1 MVSLFIIAN
10 RGLVDCI
17 VCHTISEGRDCE
29 RAIPTDPELYGR
41 VLVVSDVRLQIS
53 HTVCERGSERR
64 REKRERVRSNAWP
77 TRSDTAVPLRSECY
91 FT

>member
-29 RAIPTDPELYGR
+29 WVMSTDPELYGR
-41 VLVVSDVRLQIS
+41 VLVVSEVGGYNLSHRL
-53 HTVCERGSERR
+53 
-64 REKRERVRSNAWP
+64 
-77 TRSDTAVPLRSECY
+77 
-91 FT
+91 

>member
-29 RAIPTDPELYGR
+29 RVMSTDPELYGR
-41 VLVVSDVRLQIS
+41 VLVVSEVGGYNLSHRL
-53 HTVCERGSERR
+53 
-64 REKRERVRSNAWP
+64 
-77 TRSDTAVPLRSECY
+77 
-91 FT
+91 